1 MAPILPLK
9 THHAPD
15 RIDVR
20 RAPVARHNNCPDGI
34 ELEHMWGLPRDP
46 GSSLGVAATGMRA
59 TCCGMT
65 LDA

>member
-9 THHAPD
+9 AHHAPD

-20 RAPVARHNNCPDGI
+20 RAPGYNNCPDGI
-34 ELEHMWGLPRDP
+34 ELEHMRGLPRDP